1 MSTQF
6 TMPSLGADMESGTL
20 LEWLVA
26 PGDEVHRGQVIAV
39 VDTAKSAIDVES
51 WHDGVVERLLV
62 DPGTTVDVGTPLAEF
77 GSVGEAAP
85 AAAQA
90 IPVPRTPDSARV
102 AVAPAPAPP
111 AATPVVRHLAAQLGV
126 DLAAVVGSGQG
137 GRITHADVRAAATRT
152 SPKTRAPEAP
162 RTPSLPSGAGMGR
175 VRVSPVARRRAAELG
190 IDVSTL
196 TGTGTGGAV
205 TLADVEA
212 AAPASTSPTAAQAP
226 AAKTTPARDDA
237 AARAAAMRAAIG
249 QLMSRSK
256 REIPHYYLAHTIEL
270 SAVMRWL
277 HDHNAGL
284 SVAQRVL
291 PAAVLLRAT
300 AVAATRVPE
309 VNGHFVDGA
318 FQPHEGVHLGVAV
331 NLRGGG
337 LVTPALHAAD
347 RLDVDALMAALQD
360 LVLRARAGHLKRTE
374 LSEGTITV
382 TSLGERGV
390 ELVHGVIVPPQVALV
405 GIGTIV
411 DRPWAVCD
419 AVAVRPVVT
428 VTFSGDHRAGDG
440 HLGARFLATM
450 DELLQR
456 PEDL

>member
-1 MSTQF
+1 MTTQF

-26 PGDEVHRGQVIAV
+26 PGDEVHRGQVVAV

-62 DPGTTVDVGTPLAEF
+62 EPGTTVDVGTPLAELAE
-77 GSVGEAAP
+77 VGEAVP
-85 AAAQA
+85 AAAQ
-90 IPVPRTPDSARV
+90 PVP
-102 AVAPAPAPP
+102 APREPETVPP
-111 AATPVVRHLAAQLGV
+111 AAVPPPATPVVRHLAAQLGV
-126 DLAAVVGSGQG
+126 DLSTVVGTGTG
-137 GRITHADVRAAATRT
+137 GRITHADVRAAAART
-152 SPKTRAPEAP
+152 SPETRAQAAP
-162 RTPSLPSGAGMGR
+162 RSPSPRRGAAGGR

-190 IDVSTL
+190 VDVGAL
-196 TGTGTGGAV
+196 TGSGSGGAV
-205 TLADVEA
+205 TLADVESAVPSPTVPVAPQPVA
-212 AAPASTSPTAAQAP
+212 AAASPTP
-226 AAKTTPARDDA
+226 DDA

-256 REIPHYYLAHTIEL
+256 REIPHYYLAHTVEL
-270 SAVMRWL
+270 SAVMHWL
-277 HDHNAGL
+277 KEHNAGRP
-284 SVAQRVL
+284 VAQRVL

-309 VNGHFVDGA
+309 VNGHFIDGA
-318 FQPHEGVHLGVAV
+318 FHASAAVHLGVAV

-337 LVTPALHAAD
+337 LVTPALHEAD

-360 LVLRARAGHLKRTE
+360 LVMRARAGHLKRTE

-405 GIGTIV
+405 GIGTVV
-411 DRPWAVCD
+411 DRPWAVGD

-428 VTFSGDHRAGDG
+428 LTFSGDHRAGDG

>member
-1 MSTQF
+1 
-6 TMPSLGADMESGTL
+6 P
-20 LEWLVA
+20 
-26 PGDEVHRGQVIAV
+26 I
-39 VDTAKSAIDVES
+39 
-51 WHDGVVERLLV
+51 
-62 DPGTTVDVGTPLAEF
+62 
-77 GSVGEAAP
+77 
-85 AAAQA
+85 
-90 IPVPRTPDSARV
+90 
-102 AVAPAPAPP
+102 
-111 AATPVVRHLAAQLGV
+111 
-126 DLAAVVGSGQG
+126 
-137 GRITHADVRAAATRT
+137 
-152 SPKTRAPEAP
+152 
-162 RTPSLPSGAGMGR
+162 TPSLPRGAGREPVAGVGR
-175 VRVSPVARRRAAELG
+175 PRVSPVARRRAAELG
-190 IDVSTL
+190 LDVGLL
-196 TGTGTGGAV
+196 TGSGSGGAV
-205 TLADVEA
+205 ILADVEA
-212 AAPASTSPTAAQAP
+212 AASTRAP
-226 AAKTTPARDDA
+226 APAPQPVPAAPAPAPDDA

-256 REIPHYYLAHTIEL
+256 REIPHYYLAHTVEL

-277 HDHNAGL
+277 KEHNAGR

-309 VNGHFVDGA
+309 VNGHFVDGI
-318 FQPHEGVHLGVAV
+318 FQPSAAVHLGVAV

-337 LVTPALHAAD
+337 LVTPALHAAE

-360 LVLRARAGHLKRTE
+360 LVMRARAGHLKRTE

-405 GIGTIV
+405 GIGTVV
-411 DRPWAVCD
+411 DRPWAVGD

-440 HLGARFLATM
+440 HLGARFLVTL

>member
-1 MSTQF
+1 MSTLF
-6 TMPSLGADMESGTL
+6 TMPALGADMESGTL

-62 DPGTTVDVGTPLAEF
+62 EPGTTVDVGTPLAEL
-77 GSVGEAAP
+77 GAVG
-85 AAAQA
+85 QA
-90 IPVPRTPDSARV
+90 IPVASAVIPSPRV
-102 AVAPAPAPP
+102 AEPRASVKAPP
-111 AATPVVRHLAAQLGV
+111 PATPVVRHLAAQLGV
-126 DLAAVVGSGQG
+126 DLGSVVGTGQG
-137 GRITHADVRAAATRT
+137 GRITHADVRAAAGPPITPT
-152 SPKTRAPEAP
+152 AP
-162 RTPSLPSGAGMGR
+162 RRA
-175 VRVSPVARRRAAELG
+175 RVSPVARRRAAQLG
-190 IDVSTL
+190 IDVGTL
-196 TGTGTGGAV
+196 NGTGSGGAV
-205 TLADVEA
+205 TLADVEVA
-212 AAPASTSPTAAQAP
+212 ASAPATAP
-226 AAKTTPARDDA
+226 APAVAPQPVPAKATSAPPDDTA
-237 AARAAAMRAAIG
+237 TRNAAMRAAIG

-270 SAVMRWL
+270 SAALRWL
-277 HDHNAGL
+277 KDHNTGL

-318 FQPHEGVHLGVAV
+318 FEPSTAVHLGVAV

-347 RLDVDALMAALQD
+347 QLDVDSLMAALQD
-360 LVLRARAGHLKRTE
+360 LVMRARAGHLKRTE

-405 GIGTIV
+405 GIGTV
-411 DRPWAVCD
+411 VERPWAVGD

-428 VTFSGDHRAGDG
+428 VTVSGDHRAGDG
-440 HLGARFLATM
+440 HLGARFLVTL